1 MQHTLLKKY
10 ENEVNANAVKQDL
23 INHMKL
29 ELDSLESC
37 KKTLEEE
44 NSELKKQSEL
54 FQDLDIKYKRLILDY
69 EASKLK
75 CKKYKNELKCF
86 DQSFFDELEE
96 LKLNYNESLK
106 LNRHYET
113 LLHNLNKKNLIV
125 NKNESNKSKNR
136 VKFALE
142 EHDDDECFKTMS
154 TEFNTSLDYFDINN
168 TNESVEM
175 DKQLLNEDFKL
186 DSDLDY
192 QQLIEQLSD

>member
-125 NKNESNKSKNR
+125 NKNESNKSKNK
-136 VKFALE
+136 VKFA
-142 EHDDDECFKTMS
+142 CIS
-154 TEFNTSLDYFDINN
+154 S
-168 TNESVEM
+168 
-175 DKQLLNEDFKL
+175 
-186 DSDLDY
+186 
-192 QQLIEQLSD
+192 

>member
-75 CKKYKNELKCF
+75 CKKYKDFGTDFSTNLK
-86 DQSFFDELEE
+86 
-96 LKLNYNESLK
+96 N
-106 LNRHYET
+106 
-113 LLHNLNKKNLIV
+113 
-125 NKNESNKSKNR
+125 
-136 VKFALE
+136 
-142 EHDDDECFKTMS
+142 
-154 TEFNTSLDYFDINN
+154 
-168 TNESVEM
+168 
-175 DKQLLNEDFKL
+175 
-186 DSDLDY
+186 
-192 QQLIEQLSD
+192 